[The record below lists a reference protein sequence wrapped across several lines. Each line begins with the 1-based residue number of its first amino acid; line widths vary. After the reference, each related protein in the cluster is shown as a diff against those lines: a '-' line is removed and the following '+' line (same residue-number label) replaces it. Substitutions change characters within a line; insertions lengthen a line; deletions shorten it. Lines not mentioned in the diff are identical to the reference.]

1 MTTRPLTTSDVARY
15 CHVSRFT
22 VSKWIRKGK
31 LEAYQTPG
39 GHYRVPLSDFRA
51 FLKRYRM
58 PIDDDLFVTVPGDTR
73 VVVMTDDGEVIRF
86 IKRTLSR
93 DSVPFRVALAGH
105 EYGTGCQVM
114 AFRPDLV
121 IVDLDTSSISSSVC
135 QRIKDGP
142 ASGHIKVLAITGE
155 RAPGD
160 LRRIQNAGAD
170 AILSKPLDRQTL
182 LEKVHGLLGMDAQRS
197 DGRRL
202 SSGQSAEGR

>member
-1 MTTRPLTTSDVARY
+1 MIPRPLTTSDVARY

-51 FLKRYRM
+51 FLKRYKM
-58 PIDDDLFVTVPGDTR
+58 PIEDDLLVTVPGHTR
-73 VVVMTDDGEVIRF
+73 VLVMTDEDDVNRF
-86 IKRTLSR
+86 IERALSR
-93 DSVPFRVALAGH
+93 DSAPIRVASAGH

-114 AFRPDLV
+114 AFHPDLV
-121 IVDLDTSSISSSVC
+121 IVDLDTSKISSSVC
-135 QRIKDGP
+135 QRIKEGP

-160 LRRIQNAGAD
+160 FQRIQNAGAD
-170 AILSKPLDRQTL
+170 AMLSKPLDRQTL
-182 LEKVHGLLGMDAQRS
+182 LEKVYGLLGMGAQQGDERTP
-197 DGRRL
+197 